1 MENPFE
7 ILKEELSHE
16 IGLIQK
22 RLEGFINAEDDK
34 PLEDLI
40 SFQELSKLLSAWYTK
55 GSLYH
60 IVNKPNF
67 PKYKKG
73 MKLFFKPKE
82 VEEWITSQTD
92 EISGENQIIKELK
105 ESKRT
110 I

>member
-7 ILKEELSHE
+7 KLKDEIIRE
-16 IGLIQK
+16 IGLVQK
-22 RLEGFINAEDDK
+22 RLDKFENTTDEK

-73 MKLFFKPKE
+73 MKLFFKQKE
-82 VEEWITSQTD
+82 VEDWITSQND
-92 EISGENQIIKELK
+92 VIPGENQIIKELQ
-105 ESKRT
+105 ESK
-110 I
+110 